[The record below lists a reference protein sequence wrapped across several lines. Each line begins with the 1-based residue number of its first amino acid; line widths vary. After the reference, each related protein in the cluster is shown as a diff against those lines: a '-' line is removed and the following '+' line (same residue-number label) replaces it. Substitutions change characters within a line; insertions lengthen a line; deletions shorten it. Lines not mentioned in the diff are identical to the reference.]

1 MKQIRRRIIRFLD
14 SLHNLWKWFPV
25 IWNDRDWD
33 HHFVFEVLKF
43 KLKNMADSFER
54 NDHYVGNKRDVER
67 MRTCIKLIELIQSNY
82 YETEA
87 YDHENVEE
95 YLVKYKNVTLKVL
108 TNEKHQIFPND
119 NRNIVAINV
128 GIYKHQQAKKLLFT
142 ILERY
147 VEHWWE

>member
-1 MKQIRRRIIRFLD
+1 
-14 SLHNLWKWFPV
+14 
-25 IWNDRDWD
+25 
-33 HHFVFEVLKF
+33 
-43 KLKNMADSFER
+43 
-54 NDHYVGNKRDVER
+54 

-82 YETEA
+82 YEIEA
-87 YDHENVEE
+87 YDRENIEE
-95 YLVKYKNVTLKVL
+95 YLVKYKNTTLKVL

-119 NRNIVAINV
+119 NRNTVAMNV